1 MKLKELLKGIDVI
14 FATADP
20 DMEIPHVRYDSR
32 AVENG
37 DLFVAVTGYAVD
49 GHKFIPSV
57 MEKGA
62 AAVICERV
70 PEGEIPYVLVEDS
83 RRSLAALGANFCGRP
98 AEKMTMVA
106 VTGTNGNTS

>member
-14 FATADP
+14 AATADLE
-20 DMEIPHVRYDSR
+20 MEIPHVRYDSR

-57 MEKGA
+57 M
-62 AAVICERV
+62 
-70 PEGEIPYVLVEDS
+70 
-83 RRSLAALGANFCGRP
+83 
-98 AEKMTMVA
+98 
-106 VTGTNGNTS
+106 